1 MNDEFLAS
9 LVDNQ
14 MSCMADADIMQLL
27 NNELA
32 QADPTARGRQFLKEV
47 RPVIPCTTE

>member
-1 MNDEFLAS
+1 MNDGFLAS
-9 LVDNQ
+9 LVENQ

-32 QADPTARGRQFLKEV
+32 QADPIAQV
-47 RPVIPCTTE
+47 QAIPQRR